1 MLQRRHA
8 SMPIMVSDLIVGVL
22 VPEDQQFRFIAVD
35 RRFRM
40 LDGSRFRQAE
50 AARLSA
56 VRLAKA
62 ATERAAVDPGF
73 RSDPC
78 ATRARCPSRNPAA
91 SSSPD
96 QFPATFLPD
105 RRSRADSGRARRHWA
120 AMPLGVAAPFFS
132 PLALAGKFV
141 TDALR
146 YASARAFALPLDR
159 QGR

>member
-73 RSDPC
+73 RSDPLQH
-78 ATRARCPSRNPAA
+78 ARTMTVVEPCRI
-91 SSSPD
+91 
-96 QFPATFLPD
+96 L
-105 RRSRADSGRARRHWA
+105 
-120 AMPLGVAAPFFS
+120 
-132 PLALAGKFV
+132 LA
-141 TDALR
+141 
-146 YASARAFALPLDR
+146 
-159 QGR
+159 

>member
-40 LDGSRFRQAE
+40 LDGNRFRQAE

-62 ATERAAVDPGF
+62 ATERSAVDPGF
-73 RSDPC
+73 RSDPSQH
-78 ATRARCPSRNPAA
+78 AR
-91 SSSPD
+91 
-96 QFPATFLPD
+96 T
-105 RRSRADSGRARRHWA
+105 
-120 AMPLGVAAPFFS
+120 MPVAEPCRIL
-132 PLALAGKFV
+132 LA
-141 TDALR
+141 
-146 YASARAFALPLDR
+146 
-159 QGR
+159 